1 MNRIKTFW
9 LFVVVTVGFMIVVI
23 ATLAWLFW
31 QQLQPEDQRFLIEL
45 TRENLLYLFTAAVL
59 MLAGLGFGIDWVFR
73 LYILP
78 LDKLAEETRLIHSV
92 NPSHRIRLEGGR
104 DVVRLAEA
112 INESADRYQ
121 ELYQNVHQKIEN
133 ARAETEEEKRIL
145 AVVMAELTEG
155 VLICNTEGRIL
166 LYNKRVRELLTQS
179 FGTNGSRNQE
189 PAGYIGLGRSVFSV
203 IDKHLVVHA
212 LEEIAE
218 RLERGEADAASYFVL
233 ISRYQRM
240 LRVEAVPILNHLREF
255 TGFILILN
263 DVTRQLESDTQLD
276 RLLRSLRRG
285 IRSSLA
291 SIRAAIE
298 AIIEFPQMD
307 AEHLRQFKE
316 IIHKESISIGTLVER
331 TTADYAN
338 QLRIRWPLIQM
349 MARDV
354 VEAVYRKA
362 DEKLDARIQVL
373 SCDSDSWI
381 QADSYSLIS
390 AIVFLLQE
398 LSRRVEFRQFDCL
411 LNCDERFVKFDFVWK
426 GKPVPMETLKDWEER
441 RIDLKDES
449 LPLTLKEVIG
459 HHDGELWSHSYD
471 DGRAY
476 LRLLLPKVYTGESTR
491 IRELTILPKSR
502 PEFFDFDLFNQPG
515 QRPEIDNRPLR
526 EVTYTVFDTETTGL
540 DPRGGDEIIS
550 IGAVRIVNGRILH
563 NETFDQLVDP
573 GRDIP
578 PESTQVHGITNEMV
592 AVQPPLKQVL
602 PQFFRFAEETVLVA
616 HNAAFDMRMM
626 QLKESLTGVRFTNP
640 VLDTLLLSAVVH
652 PGHKN
657 HDMEQIAAR
666 MGVSIVGRHT
676 ALGDAIATSEIF
688 LKLLPLLE
696 QQGVTTLRQA
706 RAACQKTYYSR
717 LKY

>member
-9 LFVVVTVGFMIVVI
+9 LFVAVTVGFMLMVI

-31 QQLQPEDQRFLIEL
+31 QQLQPEAQRYLIEL
-45 TRENLLYLFTAAVL
+45 TRQNLVYLFTAAVVL
-59 MLAGLGFGIDWVFR
+59 LAGLGFGIDWLFR

-78 LDKLAEETRLIHSV
+78 LDKITEETRLIHSV
-92 NPSHRIRLEGGR
+92 NPSHRIHLEGSE

-112 INESADRYQ
+112 INESAERY
-121 ELYQNVHQKIEN
+121 EALHRNVHQKIEN

-145 AVVMAELTEG
+145 SVVMAELPEG
-155 VLICNTEGRIL
+155 ILICNTEGRIL
-166 LYNKRVRELLTQS
+166 LYNRRVRELLAEDA
-179 FGTNGSRNQE
+179 GNNGYRENE
-189 PAGYIGLGRSVFSV
+189 PSGYVGLGRSVFSV

-212 LEEIAE
+212 LDEIAE
-218 RLERGEADAASYFVL
+218 KLERGETDAASYFVV

-240 LRVEAVPILNHLREF
+240 LKVEAVPVLNHLREF

-263 DVTRQLESDTQLD
+263 DVTRQLESDTRLD
-276 RLLRSLRRG
+276 GLLRSLRRG
-285 IRSSLA
+285 TRSSLA

-298 AIIEFPQMD
+298 AIIDFPQMD
-307 AEHLRQFKE
+307 SEHLQKFKE
-316 IIHKESISIGTLVER
+316 IIHKESINIGRLVEN
-331 TTADYAN
+331 TTADYAA
-338 QLRIRWPLIQM
+338 QLRSRWPLIQM

-362 DEKLDARIQVL
+362 DEKLETRIQVL
-373 SCDSDSWI
+373 RCDSDSWI

-390 AIVFLLQE
+390 AIVFLLQKLRQRTE
-398 LSRRVEFRQFDCL
+398 CRRFDCL
-411 LNCDERFVKFDFVWK
+411 LTCNGRFVKFDFVWA
-426 GKPVPMETLKDWEER
+426 GKPVPMETLKGWEEH

-459 HHDGELWSHSYD
+459 HHDGELWSHKYD

-476 LRLLLPKVYTGESTR
+476 LRLLLPRIETGEATR
-491 IRELTILPKSR
+491 IRELAILPKSR

-515 QRPEIDNRPLR
+515 QTPEIDNRPLT
-526 EVTYTVFDTETTGL
+526 EMTFTVFDTETTGL

-550 IGAVRIVNGRILH
+550 IGAMRIVNGRLLH

-573 GRDIP
+573 GRDVP
-578 PESTQVHGITNEMV
+578 PESTRVHGITTEMLQG
-592 AVQPPLKQVL
+592 QPTLAKVL

-616 HNAAFDMRMM
+616 HNAAFDMRML
-626 QLKESLTGVRFTNP
+626 QLKESGTGVRFTNP

-657 HDMEQIAAR
+657 HDVEQIAAR
-666 MGVSIVGRHT
+666 LGVSIVGRHT
-676 ALGDAIATSEIF
+676 ALGDAIATGEIF

-696 QQGVTTLRQA
+696 QQGITTLREA
-706 RAACQKTYYSR
+706 RAACRKTYYSR

>member
-1 MNRIKTFW
+1 MNRTKIFW
-9 LFVVVTVGFMIVVI
+9 LFVAVTVGFMIVVI

-31 QQLQPEDQRFLIEL
+31 QQLQPEAQRYLIEL
-45 TRENLLYLFTAAVL
+45 TRQNLVYLFTAAVML
-59 MLAGLGFGIDWVFR
+59 LAGLGFGIDWLFR

-78 LDKLAEETRLIHSV
+78 LDKISEETRIIHSV
-92 NPSHRIRLEGGR
+92 NPSHRIHLEGSR
-104 DVVRLAEA
+104 DIVRLAEA
-112 INESADRYQ
+112 INESADRY
-121 ELYQNVHQKIEN
+121 ESLYRNVHQKIEN

-145 AVVMAELTEG
+145 AVVMAELPEG

-166 LYNKRVRELLTQS
+166 LYNRRVRELLTES
-179 FGTNGSRNQE
+179 TDANGYQEE

-212 LEEIAE
+212 LDEIAE
-218 RLERGEADAASYFVL
+218 KLERGETDAASYFVVV
-233 ISRYQRM
+233 SRYQRM
-240 LRVEAVPILNHLREF
+240 LKVEAVPILNHLREF

-276 RLLRSLRRG
+276 GLLRSLRRG
-285 IRSSLA
+285 TRSSLA

-298 AIIEFPQMD
+298 AIIDFPQMD
-307 AEHLRQFKE
+307 SEHLRQFKE
-316 IIHKESISIGTLVER
+316 IIHKESINIGRLVEK
-331 TTADYAN
+331 TTVDYAN
-338 QLRIRWPLIQM
+338 QLRSRWPLIQM

-362 DEKLDARIQVL
+362 DEKLNARLQVL

-381 QADSYSLIS
+381 KADSYSLIS
-390 AIVFLLQE
+390 AIVFLLHE
-398 LSRRVEFRQFDCL
+398 LQQSVECRQFDCL
-411 LNCDERFVKFDFVWK
+411 LTCDNRFVKFDFVWN
-426 GKPVPMETLKDWEER
+426 GKPVPMETLKLWEER
-441 RIDLKDES
+441 RVDLKDES

-459 HHDGELWSHSYD
+459 HHDGEIWSHKYD

-476 LRLLLPKVYTGESTR
+476 LRLLLPKVDSGEAAR

-515 QRPEIDNRPLR
+515 QNPEIDNRRLS
-526 EVTYTVFDTETTGL
+526 EVACTVFDTETTGL

-550 IGAVRIVNGRILH
+550 IGAVRIVNGRLLH

-573 GRDIP
+573 RREIP
-578 PESTQVHGITNEMV
+578 PESTHVHGITNEML
-592 AVQPPLKQVL
+592 AGQPPLEKVL
-602 PQFFRFAEETVLVA
+602 PQFYRFAEETVLVA
-616 HNAAFDMRMM
+616 HNAAFDMRML
-626 QLKESLTGVRFTNP
+626 QLKESVTGVSFTNP
-640 VLDTLLLSAVVH
+640 VLDTLLLSAIVH

-657 HDMEQIAAR
+657 HDMEGIAAR
-666 MGVSIVGRHT
+666 LGVSIIGRHT
-676 ALGDAIATSEIF
+676 ALGDAIATGEIF

-696 QQGVTTLRQA
+696 QQGITTLRQD
-706 RAACQKTYYSR
+706 RAACRKTYYSR